1 MPYIY
6 DIIDGGDIEELKNFL
21 EGGAN
26 PDDVSNEDND
36 DMEGC
41 TPLFFANS
49 EQSKILIDA
58 GANVHQVDSRNE
70 NALFYLNVI
79 AAEDPE
85 DKLKKVN
92 LLLEHGLD
100 INHKNSNGENMLFC
114 MGYEY
119 SMEDLNFFE
128 SKGLDIFCINNDNE
142 NLLFKV
148 SDNQPLAIKKYLVHK
163 GLNIH
168 QENAYGE
175 NLFFKTENVDTL
187 RYYLNNG
194 VNLSKRNKDGNTIL
208 MLTNSHRVMDF
219 AIKNEIDVHAISDD
233 GFNALDN
240 CLFFDDIVKT
250 LLDENIA
257 ILHEPENYEGF
268 RSAPMIERKR
278 LEYSKEKALKQ
289 KNDIEKSLGCEFNN
303 TNSLNSKKRI

>member
-6 DIIDGGDIEELKNFL
+6 DIIDEGDLEELKKAL
-21 EGGAN
+21 ENGAN

-58 GANVHQVDSRNE
+58 GANVHQVDSHNE
-70 NALFYLNVI
+70 NALFYLNVM
-79 AAEDPE
+79 APGDSE
-85 DKLKKVN
+85 DKLKKAN

-119 SMEDLNFFE
+119 SLEDLQFFE
-128 SKGLDIFCINNDNE
+128 SKGLDIFCINNNNE

-175 NLFFKTENVDTL
+175 NLFFKTENADTL
-187 RYYLNNG
+187 QYYLDNG

-208 MLTNSHRVMDF
+208 MLTNSHKVMDF
-219 AIKNEIDVHAISDD
+219 AIKNGINIHLVSDD

-240 CLFFDDIVKT
+240 CLFFDDIVKK
-250 LLDENIA
+250 LLDKNIA
-257 ILHEPENYEGF
+257 VLHEPENYAGF
-268 RSAPMIERKR
+268 RSAPMIEAKR

-289 KNDIEKSLGCEFNN
+289 RKDIEKALGCEFNN
-303 TNSLNSKKRI
+303 KNLKDSKKRI

>member
-1 MPYIY
+1 MRYIY
-6 DIIDGGDIEELKNFL
+6 DIIEDGDLEELKKAL
-21 EGGAN
+21 ENGAN
-26 PDDVSNEDND
+26 PDDFSNEDDD

-49 EQSKILIDA
+49 EQSKILINA
-58 GANVHQVDSRNE
+58 GANVHQVDSHGE
-70 NALFYLNVI
+70 NALFYLNVLLM
-79 AAEDPE
+79 EEPE
-85 DKLKKVN
+85 DKLKKVS
-92 LLLEHGLD
+92 LLIKHGLD
-100 INHKNSNGENMLFC
+100 INHKNNNGENLLFC

-119 SMEDLNFFE
+119 SMEDLIFFE

-175 NLFFKTENVDTL
+175 NLFFKTENADTL
-187 RYYLNNG
+187 QYYLDNG
-194 VNLSKRNKDGNTIL
+194 VNLSKRNKDGSTIL

-219 AIKNEIDVHAISDD
+219 AIKNGINIHLVSDD

-240 CLFFDDIVKT
+240 CLFFDDIVKK

-257 ILHEPENYEGF
+257 IIHDPEDYAGF
-268 RSAPMIERKR
+268 RSASMIEKKR

-289 KNDIEKSLGCEFNN
+289 RKDIEKALGCEFNN
-303 TNSLNSKKRI
+303 KNSTDSKKRI